1 MDEAGSS
8 RLMVMKGRFLR
19 DLLKSL
25 KWTFKKKKTE
35 KNATTASTWKNVPSF
50 SHFTPCI
57 INAPLRSLRTLD
69 TSRSKM
75 PRSTPAQFYLTFQGG
90 WGGAITD
97 VSADK
102 SLPQLWSHTWA
113 ASWFLFCTGVRLKL
127 EWTAI
132 ATSREAPA
140 TRQLGSLFT
149 HKKKQENPVLT
160 LRAN

>member
-90 WGGAITD
+90 WGGQ
-97 VSADK
+97 S
-102 SLPQLWSHTWA
+102 Q
-113 ASWFLFCTGVRLKL
+113 
-127 EWTAI
+127 
-132 ATSREAPA
+132 TSRPIRVSHSYGPTPEQRHDFCFALVWDLNWSGQQLRHPA
-140 TRQLGSLFT
+140 RLLPRGNLGLFLHTRRNKRILS
-149 HKKKQENPVLT
+149 
-160 LRAN
+160 